1 MFSFIANI
9 YEKNQTYTLDFDT
22 YIENFKIDESLDS
35 AILVIPR
42 LQKKTE
48 FRRFA
53 PVNVQVSDG
62 TNTISNWWLIY
73 TPKLEISAK
82 ANKVKYDHTLG
93 LIEPTKWLEKFPCGS
108 LTFTQP
114 IGGTR
119 YTMLDVVN
127 RLRNLT
133 PFVPYAS
140 VSTTRL
146 FTINSTLATY
156 LSTIEAP
163 QLYFDKKNLR
173 EALVLTFKY
182 INAIPRLVYNGST
195 WILTADFVNN
205 RRLEIDVNSGIID
218 YTSEMSGENFGSK
231 AEIYHENTIPTED
244 ETQTSVYSNS
254 VTDYKWINA
263 EDLTVGD
270 SNFRIETTFDIYKL
284 LSIKAIVPTTVL
296 DYTLDI
302 TDCVPEKKV
311 YDTLDYDNGLGTK
324 SHSGYWT
331 YGTNIIDGFNQAFQ
345 LFSDKLALRN
355 IIEAKLALVSRTI
368 DGNWNVNKTAFLIE
382 YIPYINLM
390 RSEQYRE
397 DVEGYTI
404 QDDMQDKYATLQVNP
419 QERINSLYQLTNNVY
434 GLIQRLGVETVAFS
448 KKHKTLASYDGS
460 NDGIY
465 EVGDYTNDGFFI
477 TNKEVAWFNTFA
489 IARYEMSRNW
499 NRYAQFIQ
507 IDKEFRPYEI
517 ALTKSDFTL
526 KRLVNMQPFVI
537 EIDNA
542 SNVNHTA
549 GALVVPFMNTLRDST
564 YEMPFYSVVIK
575 KSLNGTS
582 FDNNACLLPLA
593 FAQEKNTIKFK
604 VDMRDTKVAG
614 KRSESKIVS
623 LLEIQRQLAVNYT
636 YDDGTLPF
644 VSFEFYKSYWDW
656 VVLTKGTVNGD
667 VRLIKI
673 FKATQVF
680 PYVDLS
686 ANIIS
691 VADSPTNSF
700 LEYALSVSN
709 FASLP
714 TFAPAGSLYYTLD
727 TLTLYQSNGVS
738 PTSSWTNVSTTIT
751 AVKKNKIW
759 ESAVYN
765 IDKDPSEVMGFE
777 FQIPII
783 PKKDKVNRYVI
794 GDSLI
799 KENVILKQRD
809 SGKNIG
815 VWIMKDGFRFDK
827 ARTQMIQASDLEEL
841 SPYTPTIT
849 NNYVRIPTDVLA
861 SNKNFCLAD
870 EDYNLYL
877 GVNRVNLDGTVEA
890 SANVEYIY
898 FNFLAERSE

>member
-48 FRRFA
+48 FRRFV
-53 PVNVQVSDG
+53 PVKVQVSDG

-82 ANKVKYDHTLG
+82 ASKVKYDHTLG

-146 FTINSTLATY
+146 FTIDSTLATY

-163 QLYFDKKNLR
+163 QFYFDKKNLR
-173 EALVLTFKY
+173 EALMQTFKY
-182 INAIPRLVYNGST
+182 VNAIPRLVYNGST
-195 WILTADFVNN
+195 WVLTADFINN

-231 AEIYHENTIPTED
+231 AEIYHENTVPTED

-284 LSIKAIVPTTVL
+284 LSIKAIVSTTVL
-296 DYTLDI
+296 EYTLDI

-355 IIEAKLALVSRTI
+355 IIESKLALVGRTI

-434 GLIQRLGVETVAFS
+434 GQIQRLGVETVAFS

-465 EVGDYTNDGFFI
+465 EVGDYTDDGFFI

-489 IARYEMSRNW
+489 IARYEMSKNW
-499 NRYAQFIQ
+499 NRYAQFVQ

-549 GALVVPFMNTLRDST
+549 EALVVPFMNTLRDST
-564 YEMPFYSVVIK
+564 YEIPFYSVVVK
-575 KSLNGTS
+575 RSLDGS
-582 FDNNACLLPLA
+582 DFEDDACLLPLA

-604 VDMRDTKVAG
+604 LDMRDTKIAG
-614 KRSESKIVS
+614 KRVEG
-623 LLEIQRQLAVNYT
+623 EIKNTVLINRQQAVNYT

-644 VSFEFYKSYWDW
+644 IGFEFYESYWDW
-656 VVLTKGTVNGD
+656 VLLNNLLLDGD
-667 VRLIKI
+667 ERLIKI
-673 FKATQVF
+673 YKATQVF

-691 VADSPTNSF
+691 SVDGASVGNAD
-700 LEYALSVSN
+700 LDYATAVDTEVNLLASV
-709 FASLP
+709 
-714 TFAPAGSLYYTLD
+714 GVIGDLYYAED
-727 TLTLYQSNGVS
+727 TLSLFQYTISGWVEVNAS
-738 PTSSWTNVSTTIT
+738 IT
-751 AVKKNKIW
+751 AVKKDKVW
-759 ESAVYN
+759 ESTVYN
-765 IDKDPSEVMGFE
+765 LDKDTSEVMGFE

-809 SGKNIG
+809 SGKNIS

-827 ARTQMIQASDLEEL
+827 ARTQMIQASDIEEF

-849 NNYVRIPTDVLA
+849 NNYVRIPADVLA

-898 FNFLAERSE
+898 FNFLTERSE